1 MKQWIAVHTFI
12 SEDTR
17 REYCTPPEERDPPEE
32 NMTQKEWVDMVTSLP
47 KAKSLQEWL
56 GKEDFFFCH
65 WEAETQDDILAQLED
80 LGLDK
85 LMQTACYEMHRFS
98 SAFRPLDEPR
108 QFPPPD

>member
-1 MKQWIAVHTFI
+1 
-12 SEDTR
+12 
-17 REYCTPPEERDPPEE
+17 
-32 NMTQKEWVDMVTSLP
+32 MVASLP
-47 KAKSLQEWL
+47 KAKCLQEWL

-65 WEAETQDDILAQLED
+65 WEAETQDDVLEQLED